1 MHVTVTRS
9 GDLELIA
16 TATGSR
22 YRCGPLMT
30 TMWIVL
36 RQHNWCPDS
45 AAGPLA
51 QAWRADSG
59 MVRRCLDACLTNLL
73 AADLVDLRP

>member
-1 MHVTVTRS
+1 
-9 GDLELIA
+9 
-16 TATGSR
+16 
-22 YRCGPLMT
+22 MT